1 MHILYAVYMYLI
13 KPKIT
18 SCHTPVLA
26 PDQCCMDRQSNTP
39 PHFIAVVHFHPVN
52 NKGLK
57 KYFYRVEATSSYPS
71 LLCHYHTT
79 DIHM

>member
-1 MHILYAVYMYLI
+1 MYVLYAVYMYLI

-39 PHFIAVVHFHPVN
+39 PHFIAVVHFHRIN

-57 KYFYRVEATSSYPS
+57 KYFIVWRAS
-71 LLCHYHTT
+71 LLILSFPTLPLSF
-79 DIHM
+79 